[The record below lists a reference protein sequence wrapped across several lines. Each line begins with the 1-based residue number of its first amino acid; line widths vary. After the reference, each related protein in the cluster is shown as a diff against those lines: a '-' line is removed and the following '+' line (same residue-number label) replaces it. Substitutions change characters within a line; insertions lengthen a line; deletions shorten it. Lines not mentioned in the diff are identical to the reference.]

1 MVPLIVSLV
10 IALPFGIGIALFV
23 MGFLLNWSNNRGDY
37 KADILD
43 ISRSGIK
50 GNRREDYVDPGA
62 EPYECHHPGILA
74 ADRNRRIP
82 IDKRRRAR

>member
-1 MVPLIVSLV
+1 MAPLIISII
-10 IALPFGIGIALFV
+10 IALPFGIGLALIV
-23 MGFLLNWSNNRGDY
+23 MGFLLNWSNNRGDC

-50 GNRREDYVDPGA
+50 GNGHADFVDSST
-62 EPYECHHPGILA
+62 EPTECHHPVILA

-82 IDKRRRAR
+82 IDKRRRV